1 FEQAADLGDS
11 GAMFNLGVLLA
22 GSDPGEA
29 RRRYEQAA
37 DLGHSG
43 AMNNLGAILAS
54 SDPDE
59 ARQRYEQAADLG
71 HTGAMF
77 NLGVL
82 LEGSDP
88 GEARRRY
95 EQAADLGHTG
105 AMTNLGA
112 MLEDSDREKAI
123 GWYTKAAAAG
133 RPVAMNNL
141 AELLIKEG
149 DVAAARR
156 WAESLASSLTHGEG
170 VEELIA
176 EQLRTS
182 LTEIERMLGRPSAE
196 IDQQQPEGSPQVAD
210 RRATPRSTTEPR
222 RRPHPWTQLG
232 RQ

>member
-1 FEQAADLGDS
+1 MRGRSEQAVDLGD
-11 GAMFNLGVLLA
+11 
-22 GSDPGEA
+22 
-29 RRRYEQAA
+29 
-37 DLGHSG
+37 
-43 AMNNLGAILAS
+43 
-54 SDPDE
+54 
-59 ARQRYEQAADLG
+59 
-71 HTGAMF
+71 TGAMF

-112 MLEDSDREKAI
+112 LLEDSDRDKAI

-133 RPVAMNNL
+133 RPIAMNNL
-141 AELLIKEG
+141 AELLIKE
-149 DVAAARR
+149 DDLAAARS
-156 WAESLASSLTHGEG
+156 WADSLTNCLTPGEG
-170 VEELIA
+170 IEELIA

-182 LTEIERMLGRPSAE
+182 LTERERMLGRPSAE
-196 IDQQQPEGSPQVAD
+196 IAQQQPEGSPQAAD

>member
-1 FEQAADLGDS
+1 MRRGYEQAADLGDTDAMFNLGVLLAGS
-11 GAMFNLGVLLA
+11 DPGEAQRRFEQAVDLGDTGAMFNLGVLLA

-29 RRRYEQAA
+29 RRRFEQAV
-37 DLGHSG
+37 
-43 AMNNLGAILAS
+43 
-54 SDPDE
+54 
-59 ARQRYEQAADLG
+59 DLG
-71 HTGAMF
+71 HT
-77 NLGVL
+77 
-82 LEGSDP
+82 D
-88 GEARRRY
+88 
-95 EQAADLGHTG
+95 

-112 MLEDSDREKAI
+112 MLEDSDRDKAI

-149 DVAAARR
+149 DLAPARN
-156 WAESLASSLTHGEG
+156 WADSLANCLTPGEG
-170 VEELIA
+170 IEELIA

-196 IDQQQPEGSPQVAD
+196 IAQHQPEGSPQVAD

>member
-1 FEQAADLGDS
+1 MRRGYEQAANLGDTDAMNNLGVLLAGSDPGEAQLRYEQAADLGDT

-29 RRRYEQAA
+29 Q
-37 DLGHSG
+37 L
-43 AMNNLGAILAS
+43 
-54 SDPDE
+54 
-59 ARQRYEQAADLG
+59 RYEQAADLG

-77 NLGVL
+77 NLG
-82 LEGSDP
+82 
-88 GEARRRY
+88 
-95 EQAADLGHTG
+95 
-105 AMTNLGA
+105 A
-112 MLEDSDREKAI
+112 MLEDSDRDKAI

-149 DVAAARR
+149 DLAAARS
-156 WAESLASSLTHGEG
+156 WADSLANCLAPRGG
-170 VEELIA
+170 IEELIA

-182 LTEIERMLGRPSAE
+182 LAEIERMLGRPSAE
-196 IDQQQPEGSPQVAD
+196 IAQHQPEGSPQVAD

-222 RRPHPWTQLG
+222 RRPHPWTRLG